1 VRLAILH
8 GKQQGW
14 RRNICQ
20 GKSNYLHSWIG
31 HAVVCGQRVSC
42 IQGLRY
48 FFFDEIHATETNPEY
63 ALLFD
68 AILCIRKHRQVRLVV
83 ASANYSVEM
92 VAALNDIGGK
102 WIVCR
107 KRPFD
112 VTEYTVTVPFP
123 EKAISAAKHLALA
136 QFKSGNTVL
145 RFLSGKAEI
154 ESMSFSFLAAALDKE
169 QVSPFHRDL
178 EEFELDKVRNP
189 ANYPRI
195 ILASSLA
202 ETSLTL
208 ADVDL
213 VIDLGLSRILLDEH
227 EVIKVEDHAS
237 SVASKEQRRGRA
249 GRVKK
254 GSFVFLV
261 VEESN
266 LPPARYS

>member
-1 VRLAILH
+1 L
-8 GKQQGW
+8 
-14 RRNICQ
+14 
-20 GKSNYLHSWIG
+20 
-31 HAVVCGQRVSC
+31 
-42 IQGLRY
+42 
-48 FFFDEIHATETNPEY
+48 DEIHATETNPEY

-68 AILCIRKHRQVRLVV
+68 AILCIRKHRQVRVVV
-83 ASANYSVEM
+83 ASANYNVEM

-112 VTEYTVTVPFP
+112 VTEYTMTVPFP
-123 EKAISAAKHLALA
+123 ENAISAAKHLALA